1 MALAKRI
8 LSQTLGDRRTLA
20 LILLAPIMIT
30 GLLFLL
36 LGESDYQP
44 ILAIDGSVTERVV
57 DALESADAAVIALSA
72 VEAASPEDAL
82 RTGEVDAVIAMDG
95 DSEISISV
103 LKAGGTRS
111 MSAIGATSEALSD
124 AAAGWSEE
132 AGEEIRELFVKL
144 GATQAGLTPP
154 SMSAPAITV
163 DPIFGSTDDTLFDSM
178 AFSLIAIM
186 SFFYTFLVAGIAFVR
201 ERTTGTLERMMMTP
215 ISRWGVVGG
224 YTIGFGVLGAA
235 QAVLL
240 TLFCIYVLGVH
251 VAGSVW
257 LVLLAMVLV
266 AVVAVALGTF
276 ASAFAT
282 NEFQVMQF
290 IPIVVV
296 PQAFFAGI
304 IDPTTFPLGLGN
316 LAYAMPVYYGATA
329 LERVMIRG
337 EGIAQVWPFIA
348 ALAIFAIVISAVNAV
363 TLRRYRSY

>member
-1 MALAKRI
+1 MALTRRI
-8 LSQTLGDRRTLA
+8 LSQTLRDRRTLA
-20 LILLAPIMIT
+20 LILFAPILIT

-44 ILAIDGSVTERVV
+44 VIAVDQSVSARVAA
-57 DALESADAAVIALSA
+57 ALNSADAEVVPLGDSSPG
-72 VEAASPEDAL
+72 SPERAL
-82 RTGEVDAVIAMDG
+82 RESTADAVVSMDG
-95 DSEISISV
+95 DDEITIKI

-111 MSAIGATSEALSD
+111 MAAVGATSEALGD
-124 AAAGWSEE
+124 AATGWSEE
-132 AGEEIRELFVKL
+132 AGDEIKHLLIKL
-144 GATQAGLTPP
+144 GAAQSGVVPP
-154 SMSAPAITV
+154 EVSAPSVVV
-163 DPIFGSTDDTLFDSM
+163 DPVFGSTGDTLFNSM

-186 SFFYTFLVAGIAFVR
+186 SFFYTFIVAGIAFVR

-224 YTIGFGVLGAA
+224 YTLGFGLLGAA

-240 TLFCIYVLGVH
+240 TLFCIYVLGVK
-251 VAGSVW
+251 VAGNVG
-257 LVLLAMVLV
+257 LVLITMVLV

-290 IPIVVV
+290 IPIVIV
-296 PQAFFAGI
+296 PQMFFAGI

-316 LAYAMPVYYGATA
+316 LAYAMPVYYGASS
-329 LERVMIRG
+329 LERIMIRG
-337 EGIAQVWPFIA
+337 EGLADIWPYLL
-348 ALAIFAIVISAVNAV
+348 ALLAFAVGMSAVNAI